1 MGFIVNDSVTLT
13 ANDLALSGFV
23 ISIRNNYRVMKNNG
37 VTTVEFTCHYY
48 ASINAYNNNFQT
60 VLSQMN
66 TLVVPV
72 ETTDIISFIYTTLK
86 ANYANTTDN

>member
-13 ANDLALSGFV
+13 ANDLTLSGFV
-23 ISIRNNYRVMKNNG
+23 ISTKNNYRVMKNNS

-48 ASINAYNNNFQT
+48 ASVNSYANNCQT

-66 TLVVPV
+66 TLVVPTG
-72 ETTDIISFIYTTLK
+72 TTDIVSFIYTTLK